1 MTFINTLREGENVSC
16 IYLCKVKNEA
26 QTKAGKNYYSLQL
39 QDSTGIL
46 DGKVWDLNNGIAH
59 FEAMDYIQVDGQVVS
74 FQGALQLNIKRIR
87 VAQEGEYNVEDYMPT
102 SRFDRTEMYKELLA
116 LVKSVKDPHYKA
128 LLNAFFMDPDF
139 SVRFRDHSAAKSV
152 HHGFIGG
159 LLQHTIAVAKLCDFY
174 SVQYPI
180 LNRDLLITAALCHDI
195 GKVDELSDF
204 PQNDYTDEGQL
215 VGHIVMGTIMIDR
228 VIHTIDKFPVKK
240 ANELKHC
247 ILAHHGKLEFGSP
260 KKPALMEALALS
272 YADDTDAKMETM
284 TELLE
289 NNMQSQEWLGY
300 NRLLESNIRWAT
312 GSEE

>member
-1 MTFINTLREGENVSC
+1 MVFINTLREGDMVSS

-39 QDSTGIL
+39 QDSTGVL
-46 DGKVWDLNNGIAH
+46 DGKIWDLNNGIGH
-59 FEAMDYIQVDGQVVS
+59 FEAMDYIHVDGQVVC
-74 FQGALQLNIKRIR
+74 FQGGLQLNIKRVR
-87 VAQEGEYNVEDYMPT
+87 KAQEGEYTVEDYMPC
-102 SRFDRTEMYKELLA
+102 SQYDRTDMYRQLLK
-116 LVKSVKDPHYKA
+116 LISSVEDADYKA
-128 LLNAFFMDPDF
+128 LLEYFFKDPDF

-174 SVQYPI
+174 AAQYSM
-180 LNRDLLITAALCHDI
+180 LNRDLLVTAALFHDI

-204 PQNDYTDEGQL
+204 PENDYTDEGQL
-215 VGHIVMGTIMIDR
+215 VGHIVMGAIMLDR
-228 VIHTIDKFPVKK
+228 AICKMEAFPARK

-247 ILAHHGKLEFGSP
+247 ILSHHGKLEFGSP

-289 NNMQSQEWLGY
+289 NSMEQSDWLGY
-300 NRLLESNIRWAT
+300 NRLLESNVRRST
-312 GSEE
+312 K

>member
-1 MTFINTLREGENVSC
+1 MVFINTLREGDIVSS

-39 QDSTGIL
+39 QDSTGFL
-46 DGKVWDLNNGIAH
+46 DGKIWDLNKGIGH
-59 FEAMDYIQVDGQVVS
+59 FESMDYIHVDGQVVC
-74 FQGALQLNIKRIR
+74 FQGSLQLNIKRVR
-87 VAQEGEYNVEDYMPT
+87 KAQEGEYVIEDYMPC
-102 SRFDRTEMYKELLA
+102 SKYDRTEMYRQLLKLISSVEDTNYRELLEYFF
-116 LVKSVKDPHYKA
+116 KDPE
-128 LLNAFFMDPDF
+128 F

-174 SVQYPI
+174 AAQYPM
-180 LNRDLLITAALCHDI
+180 LNRDLLVTAALFHDI

-204 PQNDYTDEGQL
+204 PENDYTDEGQL
-215 VGHIVMGTIMIDR
+215 VGHIVMGTIMLDR
-228 VIHTIDKFPVKK
+228 AICKLESFPAKK

-247 ILAHHGKLEFGSP
+247 ILSHHGKLEFGSP

-289 NNMQSQEWLGY
+289 NNMEQSDWLGY
-300 NRLLESNIRWAT
+300 NRLLESNVRRST
-312 GSEE
+312 R

>member
-1 MTFINTLREGENVSC
+1 MVFINTLREGDMVSS

-39 QDSTGIL
+39 QDSTGFL
-46 DGKVWDLNNGIAH
+46 DGKIWDLNNGIGH
-59 FEAMDYIQVDGQVVS
+59 FESMDYIHVDGQVVC
-74 FQGALQLNIKRIR
+74 FQGSLQLNIKRVR
-87 VAQEGEYNVEDYMPT
+87 KAQEGEYVVEDYMPC
-102 SRFDRTEMYKELLA
+102 SKYDRTDMYRQLLKLISSVEDANYRELLEYFF
-116 LVKSVKDPHYKA
+116 KDPE
-128 LLNAFFMDPDF
+128 F

-174 SVQYPI
+174 AAQYPM
-180 LNRDLLITAALCHDI
+180 LNRDLLVTAALFHDI

-204 PQNDYTDEGQL
+204 PENDYTDEGQL
-215 VGHIVMGTIMIDR
+215 VGHIVMGTIMLDR
-228 VIHTIDKFPVKK
+228 AICKLESFPAKK

-247 ILAHHGKLEFGSP
+247 ILSHHGKLEFGSP

-289 NNMQSQEWLGY
+289 DNMEQSDWLGY
-300 NRLLESNIRWAT
+300 SRLLESNVRRST
-312 GSEE
+312 K

>member
-1 MTFINTLREGENVSC
+1 MVFINTLREGDMVSS

-39 QDSTGIL
+39 QDSTGFL
-46 DGKVWDLNNGIAH
+46 DGKIWDLNNGIGH
-59 FEAMDYIQVDGQVVS
+59 FESMDYIHVDGQVVC
-74 FQGALQLNIKRIR
+74 FQGSLQLNIKRVR
-87 VAQEGEYNVEDYMPT
+87 KAQEGEYVVEDYMPC
-102 SRFDRTEMYKELLA
+102 SKYDRTEMYRQLLKLISSVEDTNYRELLEYFF
-116 LVKSVKDPHYKA
+116 KDPE
-128 LLNAFFMDPDF
+128 F

-174 SVQYPI
+174 AAQYPM
-180 LNRDLLITAALCHDI
+180 LNRDLLVTAALFHDI

-204 PQNDYTDEGQL
+204 PENDYTDEGQL
-215 VGHIVMGTIMIDR
+215 VGHIVMGTIMLDR
-228 VIHTIDKFPVKK
+228 AICKLESFPAKK

-247 ILAHHGKLEFGSP
+247 ILSHHGKLEFGSP

-289 NNMQSQEWLGY
+289 DNMEQSDWLGY
-300 NRLLESNIRWAT
+300 NRLLESNVRRST
-312 GSEE
+312 R

>member
-1 MTFINTLREGENVSC
+1 MVFINTLREGDMVSS

-39 QDSTGIL
+39 QDSTGFL
-46 DGKVWDLNNGIAH
+46 DGKIWDLNNGIGH
-59 FEAMDYIQVDGQVVS
+59 FESMDYIHVDGQVVC
-74 FQGALQLNIKRIR
+74 FQGSLQLNIKRVR
-87 VAQEGEYNVEDYMPT
+87 KAQEGEYVVEDYMPC
-102 SRFDRTEMYKELLA
+102 SKYDRTEMYRQLLKLISSVEDTNYRELLEFFF
-116 LVKSVKDPHYKA
+116 KDPE
-128 LLNAFFMDPDF
+128 F

-174 SVQYPI
+174 AAQYPM
-180 LNRDLLITAALCHDI
+180 LNRDLLVTAALFHDI

-204 PQNDYTDEGQL
+204 PENDYTDEGQL
-215 VGHIVMGTIMIDR
+215 VGHIVMGTIMLDR
-228 VIHTIDKFPVKK
+228 AICKLESFPAKK

-247 ILAHHGKLEFGSP
+247 ILSHHGKLEFGSP

-289 NNMQSQEWLGY
+289 NNMEQSDWLGY
-300 NRLLESNIRWAT
+300 NRLLESNVRRST
-312 GSEE
+312 K

>member
-1 MTFINTLREGENVSC
+1 MVFINTLREGDMVSS

-39 QDSTGIL
+39 QDSTGFL
-46 DGKVWDLNNGIAH
+46 DGKIWDLNNGIGH
-59 FEAMDYIQVDGQVVS
+59 FESMDYIHVDGQVVC
-74 FQGALQLNIKRIR
+74 FQGSLQLNIKRVR
-87 VAQEGEYNVEDYMPT
+87 KAQEGEYVIEDYMQC
-102 SRFDRTEMYKELLA
+102 SKYDRTEMYRQLLKLISSVEDTNYRELLEYFF
-116 LVKSVKDPHYKA
+116 KDPE
-128 LLNAFFMDPDF
+128 F

-174 SVQYPI
+174 AAQYPM
-180 LNRDLLITAALCHDI
+180 LNRDLLVTAALFHDI

-204 PQNDYTDEGQL
+204 PENDYTDEGQL
-215 VGHIVMGTIMIDR
+215 VGHIVMGTIMLDR
-228 VIHTIDKFPVKK
+228 AICKLESFPAKK

-247 ILAHHGKLEFGSP
+247 ILSHHGKLEFGSP

-289 NNMQSQEWLGY
+289 NNMEQSDWLGY
-300 NRLLESNIRWAT
+300 NRLLESNVRRST
-312 GSEE
+312 R

>member
-1 MTFINTLREGENVSC
+1 MVFINTLREGDMVSS

-39 QDSTGIL
+39 QDSTGFL
-46 DGKVWDLNNGIAH
+46 DGKIWDLNKGIGH
-59 FEAMDYIQVDGQVVS
+59 FESMDYIHVDGQVVC
-74 FQGALQLNIKRIR
+74 FQGSLQLNIKRVR
-87 VAQEGEYNVEDYMPT
+87 KAQEGEYVIEDYMPC
-102 SRFDRTEMYKELLA
+102 SKYDRTEMYRQLLKLISSVEDTNYRELLEYFF
-116 LVKSVKDPHYKA
+116 KDPE
-128 LLNAFFMDPDF
+128 F

-174 SVQYPI
+174 AAQYPM
-180 LNRDLLITAALCHDI
+180 LNRDLLVTAALFHDI

-204 PQNDYTDEGQL
+204 PENDYTDEGQL
-215 VGHIVMGTIMIDR
+215 VGHIVMGTIMLDR
-228 VIHTIDKFPVKK
+228 AICKLESFPAKK

-247 ILAHHGKLEFGSP
+247 ILSHHGKLEFGSP

-289 NNMQSQEWLGY
+289 NNMEQSDWLGY
-300 NRLLESNIRWAT
+300 NRLLESNVRRST
-312 GSEE
+312 R

>member
-1 MTFINTLREGENVSC
+1 MVFINTLREGDMVSS

-39 QDSTGIL
+39 QDSTGFL
-46 DGKVWDLNNGIAH
+46 DGKIWDLNNGIGH
-59 FEAMDYIQVDGQVVS
+59 FESMDYIHVDGQVVC
-74 FQGALQLNIKRIR
+74 FQGSLQLNIKRVR
-87 VAQEGEYNVEDYMPT
+87 KAQEGEYVIEDYMPC
-102 SRFDRTEMYKELLA
+102 SKYDRTEMYRQLLKLISSVEDTNYRELLEYFF
-116 LVKSVKDPHYKA
+116 KDPE
-128 LLNAFFMDPDF
+128 F

-174 SVQYPI
+174 AAQYPM
-180 LNRDLLITAALCHDI
+180 LNRDLLVTAALFHDI

-204 PQNDYTDEGQL
+204 PENDYTDEGQL
-215 VGHIVMGTIMIDR
+215 VGHIVMGTIMLDR
-228 VIHTIDKFPVKK
+228 AICKLESFPAKK

-247 ILAHHGKLEFGSP
+247 ILSHHGKLEFGSP

-289 NNMQSQEWLGY
+289 NNMEQSDWLGY
-300 NRLLESNIRWAT
+300 NRLLESNVRRST
-312 GSEE
+312 R